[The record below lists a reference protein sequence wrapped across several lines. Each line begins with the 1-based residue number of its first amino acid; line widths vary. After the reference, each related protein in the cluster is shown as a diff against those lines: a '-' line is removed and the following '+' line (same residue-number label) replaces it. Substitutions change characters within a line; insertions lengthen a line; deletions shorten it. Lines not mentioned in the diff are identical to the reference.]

1 MDGGAPYSVRGGVVL
16 KKFYHEIKLDSDLVV
31 VCATPKIK
39 QTLLSISKD
48 IRIWDIIEELK
59 EEYPELQKEDED
71 WVMPA
76 RLITSKFKYFIGSV
90 P

>member
-1 MDGGAPYSVRGGVVL
+1 M

-31 VCATPKIK
+31 FCTTHKIK

>member
-1 MDGGAPYSVRGGVVL
+1 VDSGTPYSVRGGVIL

-31 VCATPKIK
+31 FCTTPKVK
-39 QTLLSISKD
+39 QSLLSISKD
-48 IRIWDIIEELK
+48 IRIWDIIEGLK
-59 EEYPELQKEDED
+59 EEYPEFQKEDED